1 VLMVVAA
8 IAVTLIVSNS
18 GLLQEAYATAFDD
31 PAKDRANSNL
41 DKHIAAD
48 GEHGAE
54 AQKIKDK
61 LNHGRLG
68 GS

>member
-1 VLMVVAA
+1 MVVWA
-8 IAVTLIVSNS
+8 IAVTLIVSNN
-18 GLLQEAYATAFDD
+18 GLHPEAYTTAFDD
-31 PAKDRANSNL
+31 HAKDRANSNL
-41 DKHIAAD
+41 DKHLAAD
-48 GEHGAE
+48 GEHGTE

>member
-1 VLMVVAA
+1 MVVGA
-8 IAVTLIVSNS
+8 IAVTLIVSDN

-31 PAKDRANSNL
+31 HAKDRANSNL

-48 GEHGAE
+48 GEHEAE

>member
-1 VLMVVAA
+1 MVVAA

-18 GLLQEAYATAFDD
+18 GLPQEAYATAFDD
-31 PAKDRANSNL
+31 PAKDRTNSNL
-41 DKHIAAD
+41 DKYIAAD

-68 GS
+68 DS

>member
-1 VLMVVAA
+1 MIAAA

-18 GLLQEAYATAFDD
+18 WLLQEAYATAFDD
-31 PAKDRANSNL
+31 PAKDRANNNL

-61 LNHGRLG
+61 LNHGRPG

>member
-1 VLMVVAA
+1 MVVVA
-8 IAVTLIVSNS
+8 IAVTLRVSNS
-18 GLLQEAYATAFDD
+18 GLLQEAYATAFYD

-41 DKHIAAD
+41 DKYIAAD
-48 GEHGAE
+48 GEQGAE

>member
-1 VLMVVAA
+1 MVVVA
-8 IAVTLIVSNS
+8 IAVTLRVSNS

-41 DKHIAAD
+41 DKYIAAD
-48 GEHGAE
+48 GEQGAE

>member
-1 VLMVVAA
+1 MVVGA
-8 IAVTLIVSNS
+8 IAVTLIVSNN

-31 PAKDRANSNL
+31 HAKDRANNNL

-54 AQKIKDK
+54 AEKIKDK
-61 LNHGRLG
+61 LNHGRPG

>member
-1 VLMVVAA
+1 MVVGA
-8 IAVTLIVSNS
+8 IAVTLIVSNN

-31 PAKDRANSNL
+31 HAKDRANSIL
-41 DKHIAAD
+41 EKHIAAD

>member
-1 VLMVVAA
+1 MVVVA
-8 IAVTLIVSNS
+8 IAVTLRVSNS

-41 DKHIAAD
+41 DKYIAAD

-54 AQKIKDK
+54 AQKIIDK

>member
-1 VLMVVAA
+1 MDYSKKRTQQHL
-8 IAVTLIVSNS
+8 TTT
-18 GLLQEAYATAFDD
+18 Q
-31 PAKDRANSNL
+31 KRANSNL

-48 GEHGAE
+48 GEPGAE

>member
-1 VLMVVAA
+1 VLMVVGA
-8 IAVTLIVSNS
+8 IAVTLIVSNN

-31 PAKDRANSNL
+31 HAKDRANSNL

-54 AQKIKDK
+54 AE
-61 LNHGRLG
+61 N
-68 GS
+68 

>member
-1 VLMVVAA
+1 MIVGA
-8 IAVTLIVSNS
+8 IAVTLIVSNN
-18 GLLQEAYATAFDD
+18 GLLQEVYTTAFGDH
-31 PAKDRANSNL
+31 AKDRANSNL

-48 GEHGAE
+48 GEHGAA

>member
-1 VLMVVAA
+1 MVVGA
-8 IAVTLIVSNS
+8 IAVTLIVSNN

-31 PAKDRANSNL
+31 HAKDRANSNL

-48 GEHGAE
+48 GEPGAE